1 MDTSLLASPD
11 LSTDLSTDSTARVIR
26 ASAVYDLVVTVG
38 FALPFTAALALS
50 SMGDLHRALGLSGV
64 VPVVDDPFTMLLAN
78 LLGSIVSVWA
88 VLRILRPV
96 PLLGAADT
104 VARALF
110 STWFAWALTQ
120 GASPVLLGLLV
131 PEVAWGVAQGA
142 VVARALA
149 TGRRRTLAPC

>member
-11 LSTDLSTDSTARVIR
+11 LSTDLSTDSAARVIR

>member
-1 MDTSLLASPD
+1 MDTTLLASPD
-11 LSTDLSTDSTARVIR
+11 LSTGLSTGSAARVIR

-50 SMGDLHRALGLSGV
+50 AMGDLHRALGLSGV
-64 VPVVDDPFTMLLAN
+64 VPVVDDPFTILLAN

-110 STWFAWALTQ
+110 STWFAWALAQ

-131 PEVAWGVAQGA
+131 PEVAWGVLQGA

-149 TGRRRTLAPC
+149 AGRRTLAPC